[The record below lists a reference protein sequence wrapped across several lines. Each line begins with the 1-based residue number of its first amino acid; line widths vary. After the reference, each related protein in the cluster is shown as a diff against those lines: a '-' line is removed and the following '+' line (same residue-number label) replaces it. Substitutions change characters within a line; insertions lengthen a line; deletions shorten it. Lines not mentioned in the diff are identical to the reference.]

1 VNSGETTIE
10 LIRLFVILV
19 GAAALVTILAR
30 RINLPYTVALVGFG
44 IVAGAVAQPLRL
56 EITPQLVLVVL
67 LPALIFE
74 ASYQTDFGKLRPS
87 LGGVALLA
95 GPGVLVS
102 AAIIAAALQVGAGLT
117 WPEAF
122 VVGAML
128 SATDPAA
135 VIATF
140 KKLRTP
146 RRLATLVEA
155 ESVFN
160 DGTGIVIF
168 AIAVDFVARP
178 VGPAEVTLA
187 FISVVTFSAALGASA
202 GFVASRILPNVG
214 DHLIEISLSVV
225 LAYGT
230 YLAADALH
238 GSGVIATAVAGIV
251 LGNYGR
257 RVGLSK
263 RTEEA
268 LDTVWEFV
276 AFLATAFVFL
286 VVGFAITVRSLADVA
301 VPIAWAI
308 TATLLGRAVI
318 VYGLLG
324 GWRLARRAWRTRNRN
339 AAAAV
344 GAEPA
349 AAVGAGPAVTPAD
362 AAANAKRKARRAAAT
377 ARDEGALPSEW
388 LHVVFWSGLR
398 GAVST
403 ALALSLPVDF
413 PNRAALQG
421 ITFGVV
427 LFTLLVQATT
437 ADLVVG
443 RWGRKDRS
451 DSKADRRSSALPV
464 AGEAVREA
472 GPGPTA

>member
-1 VNSGETTIE
+1 VNSGEATLD
-10 LIRLFVILV
+10 LIRLFVVLV
-19 GAAALVTILAR
+19 GAAVLVTLLAR
-30 RINLPYTVALVGFG
+30 RVRLPYTVALVGFG
-44 IVAGAVAQPLRL
+44 LVAGAFARPLSL

-95 GPGVLVS
+95 GPGVFVS
-102 AAIIAAALQVGAGLT
+102 AALIAAALHFGAGLAG
-117 WPEAF
+117 PEAV

-140 KKLRTP
+140 KRLGSP
-146 RRLATLVEA
+146 RRLATLVES

-168 AIAVDFVARP
+168 ALAVDFVARP
-178 VGPAEVTLA
+178 VGPLEIGVS
-187 FISVVTFSAALGASA
+187 FVSVVALSVALGAVA
-202 GFVASRILPNVG
+202 GFAASHILPNVG

-257 RVGLSK
+257 RLGLSK
-263 RTEEA
+263 KTEEA

-286 VVGFAITVRSLADVA
+286 VVGFAIAARSPANVA
-301 VPIAWAI
+301 GPIAWAI
-308 TATLLGRAVI
+308 AATLLGRALI

-324 GWRLARRAWRTRNRN
+324 GWRLARRAGRGLAGTGERL
-339 AAAAV
+339 
-344 GAEPA
+344 PA
-349 AAVGAGPAVTPAD
+349 ARGR
-362 AAANAKRKARRAAAT
+362 RKTARA
-377 ARDEGALPSEW
+377 ARDESVLPFEW

-403 ALALSLPVDF
+403 ALALSLPVGF
-413 PNRAALQG
+413 PHRTELQG

-443 RWGRKDRS
+443 RWGRKTKAAPEAKAPVG
-451 DSKADRRSSALPV
+451 SKGPIGKTPHDGLTVDGARGGPAGDGAASPAEPGSA
-464 AGEAVREA
+464 A
-472 GPGPTA
+472 